1 MSKYKKHIVFVFKIV
16 ILALVAIWVYKE
28 LNKSWGEL
36 SKHTWDFHYGWLLL
50 SGVLYAVAYLPPC
63 AFWFFIMRRLGQR
76 PAVLTTLRAYYI
88 GHLGKYVPGK
98 AVVVLLRAGLVK
110 SERVSATFASIAVF
124 FETLLMMAV
133 GGFISAAII
142 LVWFRENE
150 QHTMLVLA
158 AIAMMVVTAL
168 PIYPP
173 VFRAVTKRIKI
184 SKTAA
189 DIDEKLQNIN
199 LLSLA
204 YGWCLMCVTWILLG
218 CCLWASIRGLGF
230 ETGSLTEHLP
240 RFTAAVA
247 LSTVL
252 GFLAMMPG
260 GIGVRDWALAQLL
273 TFYFAALATQ
283 QLTSNNDLTPET
295 IALVVAAVQRMI
307 SILTELAVSSVLL
320 PLGRKRTYNEHD

>member
-1 MSKYKKHIVFVFKIV
+1 MSKYKKQILFFLKVV

-28 LNKSWGEL
+28 LNKSWAAL
-36 SKHTWDFHYGWLLL
+36 SVHSWDFHYGWLLL
-50 SGVLYAVAYLPPC
+50 SGALYAVAYLPAC
-63 AFWFFIMRRLGQR
+63 TFWFLIMRRLGQR
-76 PAVLTTLRAYYI
+76 PAVLATLRAYYI

-98 AVVVLLRAGLVK
+98 AVVVFLRAGLVK
-110 SERVSATFASIAVF
+110 SETVSATYASIAVF

-133 GGFISAAII
+133 GGFISAVII

-150 QHTMLVLA
+150 QHTLLVLA
-158 AIAMMVVTAL
+158 AVAMMFVTAL

-173 VFRAVTKRIKI
+173 IFRAVSKRIKI
-184 SKTAA
+184 SKTVA
-189 DIDEKLQNIN
+189 DIDKKLQGIN

-204 YGWCLMCVTWILLG
+204 YGWCLMCVTWVLLG

-230 ETGSLTEHLP
+230 ETGSLIEHLP

-252 GFLAMMPG
+252 GFVAMMPG

-283 QLTSNNDLTPET
+283 QLAGNNDLTPET

-320 PLGRKRTYNEHD
+320 PLGWKRT